1 MERTLFLIKPDA
13 VSKKI
18 AGKII
23 DILEKN
29 DLHIAEM
36 KMLRLDTETAEKFY
50 KEHKNKEFYHKLIKY
65 VTSGPIIAMV
75 LEGEDA
81 IKRARKII
89 GSTDPKKAEP
99 GTIRNLFGTD
109 RTYNAVHASDSP
121 ESAEYEINIIFNN
134 NENN

>member
-50 KEHKNKEFYHKLIKY
+50 KEHKNKKFYHKLIKY